1 MVDPGGPRSEMRPA
15 LVGLQRFAATIV
27 TAKHRLFLFV
37 DREILPDD
45 ALIAIALSDSF
56 FLGILT
62 SRIQCRL
69 GAKRRW
75 ESGGS
80 RALQQIAVLRS
91 LPVSRS
97 AAIRP
102 CDYRRDSRGIGHV
115 PQGEAAAIPTSP
127 LPLSTTSCVHCAP

>member
-45 ALIAIALSDSF
+45 ALIVFALSDSF

-80 RALQQIAVLRS
+80 RALQQIAFLRS

-97 AAIRP
+97 RRP
-102 CDYRRDSRGIGHV
+102 DRATIDATRSARRGCGYPD
-115 PQGEAAAIPTSP
+115 
-127 LPLSTTSCVHCAP
+127 LSLTALHNV